1 MGRLR
6 GALIAGYI
14 SMVFGSLAFAQ
25 TIGGKKPV
33 ECKGKLKA
41 SGKFTIL
48 NVGTGADGALRVK
61 IIIRP
66 RDQTDENYLAIVN
79 RFKLKYCKEDKM
91 YLAIF
96 DSKDHK
102 KLDSIPQPER
112 PIDGTPRALY
122 VFDRATGR
130 EVLQIYK
137 IVDGKIE
144 TRELEASRGQS
155 TVRPQ
160 R

>member
-1 MGRLR
+1 MGKLR
-6 GALIAGYI
+6 GALIAVYI

-79 RFKLKYCKEDKM
+79 RFKLK
-91 YLAIF
+91 
-96 DSKDHK
+96 
-102 KLDSIPQPER
+102 
-112 PIDGTPRALY
+112 
-122 VFDRATGR
+122 
-130 EVLQIYK
+130 
-137 IVDGKIE
+137 
-144 TRELEASRGQS
+144 
-155 TVRPQ
+155 
-160 R
+160 